1 MGSPGSGPGVDPSR
15 RAPRSPGK
23 RCRYYYYYQNDHLS
37 MADHAPV
44 AISSFHVHYL
54 AESSLP
60 HPGHWHHH
68 DPYFNMRRLRP
79 RKPKAAQRGCRAV
92 RVGRQSTSS
101 GAHAGGRGGA
111 GARPLAH
118 GRSCL
123 VSAHG
128 GGGPSTQLSAGKRE
142 DACSRGLVSNGGGS
156 SPSESIRGRETVPIS
171 ALITME

>member
-23 RCRYYYYYQNDHLS
+23 RCRYYYYDQNDHLS

-79 RKPKAAQRGCRAV
+79 RKPKTAV
-92 RVGRQSTSS
+92 SVSS
-101 GAHAGGRGGA
+101 GQSRKAEHFLRSPRWGAGRGRA
-111 GARPLAH
+111 PPLAH
-118 GRSCL
+118 GRSRL
-123 VSAHG
+123 VSAQG
-128 GGGPSTQLSAGKRE
+128 GGGPSTQLSARKRE
-142 DACSRGLVSNGGGS
+142 DASSRGLVSNGGGS
-156 SPSESIRGRETVPIS
+156 SPSESIRERETVPIS